1 MPARGLGGVLFVR
14 RPSLATYL
22 WAGGGLAA
30 PFRRATKFGG
40 AVLAGEGAWR
50 HTFRVA
56 AELGGT
62 VLEAGPWQRTFRS
75 AAAGIGGAV
84 LGGGGEAWRRCFGRR
99 RSLAAHF
106 SCGGR
111 AWRRSF
117 GAAAGLGGRR
127 SFWQLSL
134 LILNTRARSFS
145 RVLVLSYVL
154 KLVF

>member
-1 MPARGLGGVLFVR
+1 MA
-14 RPSLATYL
+14 
-22 WAGGGLAA
+22 
-30 PFRRATKFGG
+30 
-40 AVLAGEGAWR
+40 GAWR

-56 AELGGT
+56 AELGGK

-84 LGGGGEAWRRCFGRR
+84 LGGGEAWRRCFGRR

-117 GAAAGLGGRR
+117 GAAAWLGGSVFG
-127 SFWQLSL
+127 SFVGSQHMRTQLFLCACVVLCFEMSV
-134 LILNTRARSFS
+134 LNLMF
-145 RVLVLSYVL
+145 
-154 KLVF
+154 